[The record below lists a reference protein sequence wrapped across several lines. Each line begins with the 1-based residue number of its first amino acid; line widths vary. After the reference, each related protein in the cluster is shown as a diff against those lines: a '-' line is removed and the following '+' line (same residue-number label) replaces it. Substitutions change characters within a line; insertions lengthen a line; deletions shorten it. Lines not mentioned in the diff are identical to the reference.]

1 LACNMDQLIMHFHT
15 NPRLHGFNRA
25 YIDCALA
32 ACGGNVSSTARTLGV
47 SRGLIDR
54 HLRGR
59 R

>member
-1 LACNMDQLIMHFHT
+1 MDQLIMHFHT